1 MASKLTPSVP
11 EAPSLFLASAYAA
24 RSVSIL
30 QTWTY
35 KPQKRQ
41 VVSVFALTYI
51 LLLRSCKL
59 MDAFGVSSLPSLLS
73 EKLQTAGPLRSSVLT
88 PTPRYCGPIR
98 HPRDFDRLPV
108 CAGYTVY
115 LAPVNSH
122 RVEEGCANC
131 LA

>member
-59 MDAFGVSSLPSLLS
+59 MDAFVISSLPSLLS
-73 EKLQTAGPLRSSVLT
+73 ENYKQQGPFAPRSFLRLLPTADPSAPLSTSIAFPVVPVIRSTLL
-88 PTPRYCGPIR
+88 R
-98 HPRDFDRLPV
+98 
-108 CAGYTVY
+108 
-115 LAPVNSH
+115 
-122 RVEEGCANC
+122 
-131 LA
+131 